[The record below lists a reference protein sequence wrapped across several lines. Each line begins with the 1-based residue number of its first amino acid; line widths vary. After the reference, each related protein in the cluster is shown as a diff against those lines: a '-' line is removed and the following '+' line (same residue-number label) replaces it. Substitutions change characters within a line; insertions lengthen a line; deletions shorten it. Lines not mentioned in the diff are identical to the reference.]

1 METSAQGCGVCV
13 CVCGVGDGGGGGG
26 GDGGARVP
34 VVAAQWT
41 SRETGRLKPVEGN
54 KTLADRFPMA

>member
-1 METSAQGCGVCV
+1 MCV
-13 CVCGVGDGGGGGG
+13 WRWGGGGDVG

-41 SRETGRLKPVEGN
+41 SRETGRLEPVVI
-54 KTLADRFPMA
+54 KRLQIDFPWHE

>member
-1 METSAQGCGVCV
+1 MCVYGFGQG
-13 CVCGVGDGGGGGG
+13 DGGGG
-26 GDGGARVP
+26 GDGGAWVP

-41 SRETGRLKPVEGN
+41 SQETGRLEPVEGN

>member
-1 METSAQGCGVCV
+1 MCV
-13 CVCGVGDGGGGGG
+13 CLCGVGGGGEVEET
-26 GDGGARVP
+26 GAP
-34 VVAAQWT
+34 GYQWLRRNGL